1 MMNTRA
7 NQPGAG
13 DGLDARLRT
22 MRILWGAYL
31 MTIVLYV
38 VFSALFLTPWY
49 VTYEGTV
56 NTTALTA
63 LAAAGLTSVA
73 VSFLVKG
80 RFYAQAAEQGSPA
93 KFQTGF
99 IIAAALCEAA
109 GLLGFVGIFVSHS
122 AESFLLF
129 ALGAFG
135 LLLHFPR
142 RGQLAA
148 AYRKGF

>member
-1 MMNTRA
+1 MNGQS

-13 DGLDARLRT
+13 DGFDARLRT

-31 MTIVLYV
+31 MTIVIYV
-38 VFSALFLTPWY
+38 VASALVLSPWY
-49 VTYEGTV
+49 TAPEGAADA
-56 NTTALTA
+56 TALAA

-73 VSFLVKG
+73 ASFLLKG
-80 RFYAQAAEQGSPA
+80 RFYAQAAEEGSPA

-99 IIAAALCEAA
+99 IVAAALCEVA
-109 GLLGFVGIFVSHS
+109 GLLGFVGIFFSHS
-122 AESFLLF
+122 RESFLLF
-129 ALGAFG
+129 ALGALG

-142 RGQLAA
+142 RDQLAA